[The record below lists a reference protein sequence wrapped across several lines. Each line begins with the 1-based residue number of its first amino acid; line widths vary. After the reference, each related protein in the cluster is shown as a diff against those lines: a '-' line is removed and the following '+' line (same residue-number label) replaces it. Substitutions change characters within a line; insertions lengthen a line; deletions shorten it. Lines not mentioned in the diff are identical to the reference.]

1 MRARSVIRS
10 DDAQRPNRI
19 SFFRDQQA
27 EVAPTDGAFFF
38 FEEQLSQPKTGR
50 LKMRGAFVIAFGFAI
65 LEAFAGL
72 QSASAA
78 APKCASVNC
87 QVYYG
92 THGPVTT

>member
-10 DDAQRPNRI
+10 DDAQRPSRI

-38 FEEQLSQPKTGR
+38 FEKQLSQPKTGR
-50 LKMRGAFVIAFGFAI
+50 MKMHGVFAIAFGSAI

-78 APKCASVNC
+78 APKCAPVNC
-87 QVYYG
+87 HVY
-92 THGPVTT
+92 

>member
-10 DDAQRPNRI
+10 DDAQRPSRI

-38 FEEQLSQPKTGR
+38 EKQLSQPKTGR
-50 LKMRGAFVIAFGFAI
+50 MKMHGVFAIAFGSAI

-78 APKCASVNC
+78 APKCAPVNC
-87 QVYYG
+87 QVY
-92 THGPVTT
+92 